1 MVRLLLFEVL
11 TQLFQML
18 YQWLCV
24 EVRMVVVG
32 FLKQSYQ

>member
-24 EVRMVVVG
+24 EVRMVVG